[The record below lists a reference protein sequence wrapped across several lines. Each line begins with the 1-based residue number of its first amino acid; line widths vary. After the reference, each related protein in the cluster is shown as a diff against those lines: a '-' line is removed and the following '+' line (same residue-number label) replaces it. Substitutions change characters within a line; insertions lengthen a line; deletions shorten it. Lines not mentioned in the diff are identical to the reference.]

1 MTPELNPEV
10 QRALATLSA
19 VLERGFRARVAR
31 SSGTRRCPWWRS
43 PKSWRSP
50 GPAFI
55 GTCLRQKA
63 TNPDTGVAPPPA
75 FPAARRGERGARAL
89 GGRHP
94 AVARPGSAPADW
106 KHSQSYERRAC
117 SSPVP
122 ST

>member
-1 MTPELNPEV
+1 M
-10 QRALATLSA
+10 
-19 VLERGFRARVAR
+19 
-31 SSGTRRCPWWRS
+31 
-43 PKSWRSP
+43 SP

-55 GTCLRQKA
+55 GTCPRQKA
-63 TNPDTGVAPPPA
+63 TNPDTGVAPPYPYL
-75 FPAARRGERGARAL
+75 PGGAASEGVRAP